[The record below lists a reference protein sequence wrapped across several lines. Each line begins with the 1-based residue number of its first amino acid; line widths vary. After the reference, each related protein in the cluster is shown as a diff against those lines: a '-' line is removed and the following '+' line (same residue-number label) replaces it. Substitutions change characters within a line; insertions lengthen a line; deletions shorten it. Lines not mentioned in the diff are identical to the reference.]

1 MAHGPRTSTIALVA
15 AGIEPTAF
23 AGVELNETLGSLKQ
37 MIEENQLVNQSPEM
51 FCFGLLERFDIL
63 QLAALVAPRPIT
75 VHQPDDRV
83 KDELK
88 LLTTW
93 YKTFGVDH
101 KPL

>member
-1 MAHGPRTSTIALVA
+1 M
-15 AGIEPTAF
+15 
-23 AGVELNETLGSLKQ
+23 ELNETLGSLKQ

-63 QLAALVAPRPIT
+63 QLTALVAPRPIT

-83 KDELK
+83 RDELK

-93 YKTFGVDH
+93 YKTLGVDH